1 MPNYM
6 AYQKSI
12 SDELISIK
20 DRVRNFIDGH
30 HWGEDGRYKEIILS
44 HTLRQ
49 HLPKSVSVGTG
60 FVVRNNKLTKQI
72 DIIVYRND
80 FPLMFKQDDFIIAP
94 SESVLGIIEVKS
106 RINTDVGKKA
116 IRNATENGRIIGKDI
131 FNGVFAFESKKE
143 CFNNPG
149 LRNELANSEGVVNHL
164 CFGADIFLK
173 YWETGHPNIN
183 PCAQDSYAVY
193 QIQSLAFGY
202 FISNLI
208 EDIHIDLHN
217 QQLPNALNRMFYP
230 IEETKEA
237 HKIDEIAV
245 MEGEIYANLQ

>member
-1 MPNYM
+1 MPDYT

-20 DRVRNFIDGH
+20 DRVRNFIDDR

-44 HTLRQ
+44 HALRQ
-49 HLPKSVSVGTG
+49 HLPESVSVGTG
-60 FVVRNNKLTKQI
+60 FVANNNRLTKQI
-72 DIIVYRND
+72 DIIVYCND

-106 RINTDVGKKA
+106 QISTRIGKDA
-116 IRNATENGRIIGKDI
+116 IRKATENGQIIGKEI
-131 FNGVFAFESKKE
+131 FNGIFAFESENE
-143 CFNNPG
+143 CFQRPALQNALVG
-149 LRNELANSEGVVNHL
+149 SRGVVNHL

-173 YWETGHPNIN
+173 YWETGHPDTN

-193 QIQSLAFGY
+193 RIQNLAFGY

-208 EDIHIDLHN
+208 EDIHIALHG
-217 QQLPNALNRMFYP
+217 QQLPNVLNRMFYP
-230 IEETKEA
+230 IEGTKEA

-245 MEGEIYANLQ
+245 MEG